1 MNSELG
7 DRPLLMFATHAWDEA
22 ERRFDRA
29 ADAALVA
36 MIAWAH
42 MREARR
48 RLLEMK
54 PLAKMPQRDGKVR
67 DAA

>member
-1 MNSELG
+1 
-7 DRPLLMFATHAWDEA
+7 MFATRAWDEA

-36 MIAWAH
+36 MIAWMH
-42 MREARR
+42 MRDARR

-54 PLAKMPQRDGKVR
+54 PLAKMPQRHGKVR